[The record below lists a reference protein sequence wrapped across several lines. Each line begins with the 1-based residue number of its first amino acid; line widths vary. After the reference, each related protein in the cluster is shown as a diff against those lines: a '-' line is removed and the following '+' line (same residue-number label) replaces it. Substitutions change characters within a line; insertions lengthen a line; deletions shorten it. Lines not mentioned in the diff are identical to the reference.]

1 MKICRIVN
9 SFPSKNQIKGDLGP
23 NYYYLSKYAV
33 EKGID
38 VHVVCGRAAGQEKY
52 EEIDGIKVHRV
63 SPIKNRRSYL
73 YGEFAK
79 KSFEKVKELKPDL
92 IHGHTSIHLGCTRNR
107 RKIDAPIITHFHT
120 VLNAYKLMD
129 YLPISYNPRDAII
142 YRLMTMSYF
151 PEYKYLLNNSDYIVA
166 VSEYCANSI
175 KKYIPNA
182 KIKVIYN
189 GVDPT
194 IFKPIRSDIKKQLN
208 ADHLILYV
216 GRAVPWKGIQ
226 YLLEATKEL
235 NKKFEGLKV
244 LLLGVERPDTKIF
257 CDWLK
262 DIAKKNELDN
272 VIFSKPVPYAE
283 LPKYYS
289 AADCFVLPSYPEALG
304 KVILEAQACG
314 CPVVATNGGGI
325 PEILDEG
332 CGLTFKHRN
341 AQDLEDKISIILNNK
356 EQFRGGIG
364 KEFSWAQSAD
374 YIIKYYESILRLYN
388 RET

>member
-9 SFPSKNQIKGDLGP
+9 SFQNKDQIKGDLGP

-33 EKGID
+33 EKGFD
-38 VHVVCGRAAGQEKY
+38 VHVVCGRTAGQEKY
-52 EEIDGIKVHRV
+52 EDIDGIKIHRV
-63 SPIKNRRSYL
+63 SPLTNRRSYL

-92 IHGHTSIHLGCTRNR
+92 VHGHTSIHFGCIRNR

-120 VLNAYKLMD
+120 VLDAYKLMD
-129 YLPISYNPRDAII
+129 YLPTSYNPKEAII

-151 PEYKYLLNNSDYIVA
+151 PEYKYLLNNSDNIIA

-175 KKYIPNA
+175 RKYLPDA

-189 GVDPT
+189 GVDT
-194 IFKPIRSDIKKQLN
+194 SIFKPVKSDIKEQLN

-226 YLLEATKEL
+226 YLLKATVEL
-235 NKKFEGLKV
+235 NKKFDNLKV

-262 DIAKKNELDN
+262 DIAKKNNLDN
-272 VIFSKPVPYAE
+272 VIFSEPVPYTE

-304 KVILEAQACG
+304 KVILEAQACS
-314 CPVVATNGGGI
+314 CPVVATNWGGI
-325 PEILDEG
+325 PEIVDKKS
-332 CGLTFKHRN
+332 GLLFEPKSSS
-341 AQDLEDKISIILNNK
+341 DLPEKISRVLK
-356 EQFRGGIG
+356 DKDEFGI
-364 KEFSWAQSAD
+364 KSVQVQSWEITAEELQ
-374 YIIKYYESILRLYN
+374 KYYYYSIEL
-388 RET
+388 